1 MNKLKREDHAT
12 KSAPDQQEPTSSTS
26 KQKYDP
32 LNMFREIYLDHDSKT
47 ITMLLPSGQESG
59 KHCVDKNYINCT
71 SHNCDWTIDNH
82 NLASWKHAR
91 ILLKMNELAQ

>member
-1 MNKLKREDHAT
+1 MVNYLENTLNSIKKTQAPQMNKLKREDHAT

-71 SHNCDWTIDNH
+71 SHNCD
-82 NLASWKHAR
+82 
-91 ILLKMNELAQ
+91 